1 MLPFRV
7 PGMSIR
13 HTLLGL
19 TGFLGAALMTVVALQ
34 MVISLA
40 NWREMN
46 QLVASN
52 QLREEL
58 ARAAVAIAAER
69 SQVVLYLRG
78 FDEAGLELA
87 TLRRES
93 DEAIALAMSEVQT
106 LSRAGQQGD
115 LAALV
120 QELSQH
126 RVAVDNV
133 SNADESAA
141 VADAFYDFGVK
152 AINRLNAL
160 RLMLRAREQPT
171 DPPTALAFSLRAQT
185 SGVYEYLTRS
195 RILLASV
202 AVGQAEDAAVQEIER
217 NAVRIEEAFEVL
229 RGNPELLGDDF
240 PERVEALRLRY
251 YSLYRPA
258 ERGVLAGEP
267 RMDEVSA
274 ESSAML
280 DDLREFLDAL
290 FVASRDRLSDKRF
303 GAAVSGWLWLGLFVL
318 GGVAVIAS
326 NLVVRQRVLRPL
338 GALNNAMLELA
349 KGQHDTPLPDA
360 PRSDEMRALF
370 DALRVFKANALRRQ
384 RLQDERLALHE
395 RLKDAYRLLKVDLE
409 AAAAVQTNL
418 LPPSA
423 HFGNVAFYSF
433 FQPSRY
439 IAGDTY
445 DVVRRPDGRI
455 DFFEID
461 VAGHGAP
468 AALISVASHHSIS
481 QASLQRN
488 AGNGLAELVAAINAD
503 WPESFPY
510 FTMILGEIDPSAQR
524 GRLVQAGHPPP
535 LLIGRDGRVRALGDG
550 GLPVGILRHAT
561 YDEIVFDFAP
571 GDRLLLYSDGL
582 VEAEDAEGR
591 FFSQERLEE
600 LVRTHAR
607 ISTPVL
613 LDAINQALRSWRGS
627 GTLDD
632 DVTVLILEADTQ
644 DERA

>member
-1 MLPFRV
+1 
-7 PGMSIR
+7 MSIR

-40 NWREMN
+40 NWQEMRE
-46 QLVASN
+46 LVASN
-52 QLREEL
+52 QLREQL
-58 ARAAVAIAAER
+58 ARAAVSIAAER
-69 SQVVLYLRG
+69 TQAVLELRG
-78 FDEAGLELA
+78 FVQDGPALTA
-87 TLRRES
+87 LRQES
-93 DEAIALAMSEVQT
+93 DKAIALAKNEVQT
-106 LSRAGQQGD
+106 LARAGQQGD
-115 LAALV
+115 LASLV
-120 QELSQH
+120 HDLSQQ
-126 RVAVDNV
+126 RAAVDSV
-133 SNADESAA
+133 SNAEEGAA
-141 VADAFYDFGVK
+141 VANGFYEFGVT

-160 RLMLRAREQPT
+160 RLVLRAREQPT
-171 DPPTALAFSLRAQT
+171 DPPTALAFGLRAQT
-185 SGVYEYLTRS
+185 SAVYEYLSRS
-195 RILLASV
+195 RILLTRV
-202 AVGQAEDAAVQEIER
+202 AAGQANDTVVQEIER

-240 PERVEALRLRY
+240 PERVEALRKRY

-267 RMDEVSA
+267 RMDDVVI

-280 DDLREFLDAL
+280 VDLREFLDAL
-290 FVASRDRLSDKRF
+290 FVASRNRLSDKRLE
-303 GAAVSGWLWLGLFVL
+303 AAVGGSLWLGLFIL

-326 NLVVRQRVLRPL
+326 NLVVRRRVLRPL
-338 GALNNAMLELA
+338 QTLNNAMLELA
-349 KGQHDTPLPDA
+349 KGQNDTSLPEA
-360 PRSDEMRALF
+360 PRSDEMRAMF

-418 LPPSA
+418 LPPST
-423 HFGNVAFYSF
+423 HFGSVAFYSF
-433 FQPSRY
+433 FRPSRY

-445 DVVRRPDGRI
+445 DVVRRPDGKI

-488 AGNGLAELVAAINAD
+488 RGDGLAELVAAINAD
-503 WPESFPY
+503 WPDSFPY
-510 FTMILGEIDPSAQR
+510 FTMILGEIDPSAQC

-535 LLIGRDGRVRALGDG
+535 LLIGRDGGVHALGDG
-550 GLPVGILRHAT
+550 GLPVGILQDAT

-582 VEAEDAEGR
+582 VEAEDPEGR

-600 LVRTHAR
+600 LVRAHAR

-613 LDAINQALRSWRGS
+613 LDALNQALRSWRGS